1 MYTGWFLLSM
11 ANMKRQFT
19 DKYFRAIGI
28 ADKMKSVRL
37 VQIFRPI
44 KETNLTLQ
52 RLCGGFVDTERAE
65 KMCQDGSAEFI
76 SASYNTRRCCHER

>member
-1 MYTGWFLLSM
+1 MDFSRSLSCIQDGFYCRC
-11 ANMKRQFT
+11 ANIKQQFT
-19 DKYFRAIGI
+19 GKCFHAIGI

-44 KETNLTLQ
+44 KKTNLTLQ

-76 SASYNTRRCCHER
+76 SAS